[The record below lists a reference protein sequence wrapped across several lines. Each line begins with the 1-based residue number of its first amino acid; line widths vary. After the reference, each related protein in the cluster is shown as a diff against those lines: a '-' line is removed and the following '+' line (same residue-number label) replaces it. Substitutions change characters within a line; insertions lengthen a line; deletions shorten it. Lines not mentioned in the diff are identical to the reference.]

1 MGAVTRE
8 DAAAAEDFTVSDAIA
23 RYLTS
28 QQTFGRLASATR
40 KIHRSH
46 LRRFAAAHGTTP
58 FAAIDVD
65 TIEGY
70 LDQQMSAHVS
80 RAAHKVLR
88 ALFRFGTKKMRWRAD
103 DPTKQIDAPKVKAG
117 AGREPWSDGELRQF
131 EAAHPIGTKARLCF
145 ALALYTGQRRG
156 DLRKIQHGDFGDDG
170 TLSVRQQKTGA
181 ELYLPVRPELRA
193 IIDASPCGADFLLV
207 TKTGRQFGAND
218 LERPIPQMVQRR
230 WRDQDLARL
239 AGHYVDQRRRRRVD
253 AARTCRVVRPQDL
266 ERSAALYQEG
276 QSAPA
281 GANGDGKEH
290 PANAG

>member
-1 MGAVTRE
+1 MTRE

-46 LRRFAAAHGTTP
+46 LRPFAAGHGTTP

-117 AGREPWSDGELRQF
+117 AGRAPWSDGELRAF

-156 DLRKIQHGDFGDDG
+156 DLRKIRHGDFGDDG

-218 LERPIPQMVQRR
+218 LS
-230 WRDQDLARL
+230 DQSTNGAAPLA
-239 AGHYVDQRRRRRVD
+239 
-253 AARTCRVVRPQDL
+253 
-266 ERSAALYQEG
+266 
-276 QSAPA
+276 
-281 GANGDGKEH
+281 
-290 PANAG
+290 